1 MRMKKILFSLTLVFL
16 ISITALAAAEGFVLK
31 PDSGTDFIFS
41 ASLNNGLQDLNF
53 GNSLNM
59 SFNLNKMASVMILA
73 NTPDGK
79 TVLLSPNGFNAQM
92 LFHSG
97 EQSVYLGTAGVE
109 PFHQEGTYAIQILVT
124 TYPLS
129 FFDDVSESFS
139 KARQTYYTFKE
150 HARQMLIQ
158 SRMESSQEW
167 IAQTFSLTLSQA
179 KGHLDLHS
187 VPEGATVYLD
197 GQQMGVT
204 PLLTSLKPGIHELL
218 LKKDHFKDLKTN
230 IMITANQ
237 TSGKTFELQPGWG
250 NGEIMVD
257 SFPQG
262 AMIQVDGLDAG
273 KTPNRVKMSYGTHVV
288 SIFKDGYE
296 FFSKIVVIDGDQ
308 GISRDIDESLTAINT
323 LSNPMATLSV
333 QIAQSGSEWKLDGV
347 VQKNTS
353 VQLNPGYHVIE
364 VTKQGYESDLQRIY
378 IPPSQSKTI
387 QINLLALKGSVLVEV
402 ENTYA
407 SVFVNGEL
415 MGTSPCAIP
424 LAEGNYQITLIAPG
438 YRTELRDVR
447 IQSGRQT
454 EIRLKMNLA
463 PNNF

>member
-1 MRMKKILFSLTLVFL
+1 MMMKKILFSVTLAIL
-16 ISITALAAAEGFVLK
+16 ISLSVFATADGFVIK
-31 PDSGTDFIFS
+31 PVSGTDFS
-41 ASLNNGLQDLNF
+41 VNASLNNGLSVLDF
-53 GNSLNM
+53 GNTVNLT
-59 SFNLNKMASVMILA
+59 FTLNKTASVMILA
-73 NTPDGK
+73 NTPDGRS
-79 TVLLSPNGFNAQM
+79 VLLSPNGFNGQM
-92 LFHSG
+92 LFQAG
-97 EQSVYLGTAGVE
+97 ERSVYLGMAGVE
-109 PFHQEGTYAIQILVT
+109 PFDQEGVYHIQLLAT

-129 FFDDVSESFS
+129 FFDDVRESFS
-139 KARQTYYTFKE
+139 KAKQTYYTFKE

-158 SRMESSQEW
+158 SRMSSSQEW
-167 IAQTFSLTLSQA
+167 IAQTYSVTLSQTN
-179 KGHLDLHS
+179 GHLDLHS

-218 LKKDHFKDLKTN
+218 LKKDHFKDFKTN
-230 IMITANQ
+230 MMITANQ
-237 TSGKTFELQPGWG
+237 TSGMTVELLPGWG
-250 NGEIMVD
+250 NSEIMVD

-262 AMIQVDGLDAG
+262 AKIQVDGLDAG

-296 FFSKIVVIDGDQ
+296 FFSKVVVIDGDQ
-308 GISRDIDESLTAINT
+308 LISRDIDESLTAINT

-333 QIAQSGSEWKLDGV
+333 QIAQTGYEWKLDGV

-364 VTKQGYESDLQRIY
+364 VNKQGYERYLQRIY
-378 IPPSQSKTI
+378 IAPSQSTSL
-387 QINLLALKGSVLVEV
+387 QINLLGMKGSLMVEV

-424 LAEGNYQITLIAPG
+424 LAEGNYQITLVAPG
-438 YRTELRDVR
+438 YRTETKEVR
-447 IQSGRQT
+447 IQAGQQT